1 MLCLYHQLHKYI
13 LAVIPVTDSDHKL
26 LPLHFSFD
34 PGPDFEWESLGNVTD
49 TSSYNGISYNSAYN
63 PCLGVERK
71 ESENLD
77 FLKSYLELVKV
88 PLPDW
93 LIDHSGAPM
102 QPTTSPSPTQPQNPV
117 TNIPSN
123 QPQQNLKAKHDSTY
137 PNQIVEV
144 AYTEPNYVV
153 DVNYVEHQNRR
164 NQVKVI
170 TFRGFIC
177 KKFSTIYK

>member
-1 MLCLYHQLHKYI
+1 M
-13 LAVIPVTDSDHKL
+13 TDSDHKL

-34 PGPDFEWESLGNVTD
+34 PGPDFEWENLGNVTD
-49 TSSYNGISYNSAYN
+49 TSSYNSLSYNSPYN

-123 QPQQNLKAKHDSTY
+123 QPQQNIKAKHDSTY
-137 PNQIVEV
+137 PSQIVEV

-153 DVNYVEHQNRR
+153 DVNYVEHHNRR
-164 NQVKVI
+164 NQVM
-170 TFRGFIC
+170 F
-177 KKFSTIYK
+177 